1 MSRRARQLHVA
12 LAGSSLVLA
21 VSARA
26 VHARP
31 PLATR
36 EASAAHAAPDA
47 PAPPRTPPRTPPP
60 RAALAPC
67 GAGSEPLAVVLLV
80 PTPPAA
86 GPDRAVLGAL
96 RDAVCDWFRDDRWS
110 VSFSQQAAL
119 SDPDVRRLRLSLEL
133 PSSAAAPPNVDTAR
147 LHIDTASGRSV
158 HDVPI
163 ESGLDD
169 AGIEA
174 IAEALHSTAQAAS
187 AEAPPRRPPS
197 AQAKALTTPAPE
209 PERDAAPASAPS
221 TASPAVPPARDDS
234 TPDRGPI
241 ARAPG
246 PVASGRSFPVHT
258 ALGYQAYA
266 RGAEPFMHGPA
277 LHFELDAL
285 SHTFTLAGYFRASVF
300 TSGTRRSAG
309 FAFRSSGASLNL
321 GVAASLP
328 IGAAGLRAAASSG
341 VDLVALDVRV
351 LDPELVRS
359 IPDRNVAPRPFSSL
373 EAGVRYGLGSFELAA
388 DALVRWLWANTQ
400 YQVRAGERRLIVF
413 QPWRL
418 QPGALVELGYVW

>member
-1 MSRRARQLHVA
+1 MSRRARQPHVA
-12 LAGSSLVLA
+12 LAGSLLVLA
-21 VSARA
+21 VSARS

-31 PLATR
+31 PLASR
-36 EASAAHAAPDA
+36 EASAARDA
-47 PAPPRTPPRTPPP
+47 PAPPP

-67 GAGSEPLAVVLLV
+67 GAGREPLAVVLLV
-80 PTPPAA
+80 PAPPAA
-86 GPDRAVLGAL
+86 APTRGALGAL
-96 RDAVCDWFRDDRWS
+96 RDAICDWFQGDRWS

-119 SDPDVRRLRLSLEL
+119 SDPNVRHLRLSLEL
-133 PSSAAAPPNVDTAR
+133 RSSAADRPSLDTAR

-158 HDVPI
+158 HDVPLQ
-163 ESGLDD
+163 SGLDD

-187 AEAPPRRPPS
+187 AEAPPPAR
-197 AQAKALTTPAPE
+197 ADALATPALE
-209 PERDAAPASAPS
+209 PKLDARPASASS
-221 TASPAVPPARDDS
+221 TASAAVPPLHDDGTS
-234 TPDRGPI
+234 DRASS

-246 PVASGRSFPVHT
+246 PVTSGRHFPMHT

-277 LHFELDAL
+277 LHVELDVL
-285 SHTFTLAGYFRASVF
+285 SHAFTLAGYFRASAF

-309 FAFRSSGASLNL
+309 FAVRSSGASLSL
-321 GVAASLP
+321 GAAASLP
-328 IGAAGLRAAASSG
+328 IGAASLRAAASSG

-351 LDPELVRS
+351 IDPELVRS
-359 IPDRNVAPRPFSSL
+359 IPDRKVAPRPFSSL
-373 EAGVRYGLGSFELAA
+373 EAGVRYSLGSFELAA
-388 DALVRWLWANTQ
+388 DALLRWLWADTQ

-413 QPWRL
+413 QPWQL